1 MESES
6 WEAEGHKSTAAERT
20 WYRKWETV
28 TSPGAPPPPPS
39 TCMAPLRADQRMGRH
54 K

>member
-6 WEAEGHKSTAAERT
+6 WEAEGHKSTGAERT

-28 TSPGAPPPPPS
+28 TSPSPPPPNP
-39 TCMAPLRADQRMGRH
+39 PLYLHGTTKGRS
-54 K
+54 KNGET